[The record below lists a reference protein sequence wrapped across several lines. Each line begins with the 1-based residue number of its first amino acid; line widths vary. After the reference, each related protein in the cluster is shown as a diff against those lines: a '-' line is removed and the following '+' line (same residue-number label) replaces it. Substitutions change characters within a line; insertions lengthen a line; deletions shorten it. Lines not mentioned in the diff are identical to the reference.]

1 MSFSKIYRATVSAKR
16 KPGVSQE
23 EFSRRF
29 AHHGTLAGPVLKK
42 HDCITYIQVP
52 WLPCTPGRLSQEFK
66 SKLGPDMAAHLSFAE
81 ADGIINLI
89 FPTLDDLVGFFKD
102 PAHAESLNADVAEFA
117 DPVST
122 TFAIGD
128 EVVVIQGGELRV

>member
-1 MSFSKIYRATVSAKR
+1 MSFSKVYRATVSAKR

-42 HDCITYIQVP
+42 HNCITYIQHHVFD
-52 WLPCTPGRLSQEFK
+52 SYAEEFK
-66 SKLGPDMAAHLSFAE
+66 SKLGPEMAAHLSFAE

-128 EVVVIQGGELRV
+128 EVVVI